1 MMDDRVEIAS
11 GEATA
16 RIARRGGELKS
27 WRVGGNELVWP
38 GEDKVWADSAPVL
51 FPVVGWT
58 RDGIL
63 VDGRRYPLGLHGF
76 ARSEDFVVAEQ
87 GADRV
92 RLRLAANERTRALY
106 PFEFTFEIEYA
117 IENNNLSMVIE
128 VTNEDA
134 GPLPYACGLHPGFSW
149 PLPGARGPHVVRFD
163 APERAEAPV
172 IAPGG
177 LFSERLR
184 PIPLRG
190 REIDLT
196 PDLFEE
202 ALCFLDANS
211 SGLEFASADGAAS
224 LRMELDNFP
233 HLALWSRSVNGLGA
247 PFLCLEAWTGHGDPE
262 GFEGDVFDKPSMRV
276 LAPGEAARSAAR
288 LIWRG

>member
-11 GEATA
+11 GEASA

-27 WRVGGNELVWP
+27 WRVDGNELIWQ
-38 GEDKVWADSAPVL
+38 GDDTFWADSAPVL

-63 VDGRRYPLGLHGF
+63 VDGTRYPLGLHGF
-76 ARSEDFVVAEQ
+76 ARSEDFVVADQ
-87 GADRV
+87 AADRV
-92 RLRLAANERTRALY
+92 RLRLAANEQSRALY
-106 PFEFTFEIEYA
+106 PFEFTFEIEYT
-117 IENNNLSMVIE
+117 ISH
-128 VTNEDA
+128 NEIWIVLDVVNEGA
-134 GPLPYACGLHPGFSW
+134 SPLPYACGLHPGFSW
-149 PLPGARGPHVVRFD
+149 PLPGAAGPHVVRFD
-163 APERAEAPV
+163 APERAEVPV

-177 LFSERLR
+177 LFSARLR
-184 PIPLRG
+184 SVPLRG

-224 LRMELDNFP
+224 LRMELENFP
-233 HLALWSRSVNGLGA
+233 HIALWTRSVNGLGA
-247 PFLCLEAWTGHGDPE
+247 PFLCLEAWTGYGDPE